1 MKGIGFGL
9 CPHGGNLCIMY
20 YYIFIYF
27 FTLASV
33 TGTNKNNEVNISSV
47 ISTEETLLNGNS
59 GEDM

>member
-20 YYIFIYF
+20 CYIFICL
-27 FTLASV
+27 TLASV